1 MFNSFKSNF
10 SDCFFQ
16 LTQNQIQE
24 RTKEINNLEAYNKSA
39 LARIEHYEKECAKAD
54 TERELLE
61 TQLDKLD
68 KELYQVRYAATE
80 DRQGNDKIMREN
92 RQLHVQLHEH
102 LSKEFPLDYW
112 WMLADLLT
120 TSFQSTSCPRKAKR
134 SVGGS
139 TGDNQTTGTTR
150 SRGR

>member
-1 MFNSFKSNF
+1 ME
-10 SDCFFQ
+10 
-16 LTQNQIQE
+16 T
-24 RTKEINNLEAYNKSA
+24 YNKSA
-39 LARIEHYEKECAKAD
+39 LARIEHYERECLKAD

-102 LSKEFPLDYW
+102 LSKKKIHLI
-112 WMLADLLT
+112 MLVFANCL
-120 TSFQSTSCPRKAKR
+120 
-134 SVGGS
+134 
-139 TGDNQTTGTTR
+139 
-150 SRGR
+150 